1 MSTDPRWLHPGAW
14 WLWAL
19 GLAAAASRTTNP
31 LILSLLIGAAFVV
44 VSARKPDAPW
54 ARSFAFFVRLGVIVI
69 VVRVVVQVLFGA
81 SVGTTVLVGLPG
93 IGLPEW
99 LAGVRLGG
107 DLTLESLLL
116 AFYDGL
122 RLATILICVGAA
134 NSLASPT
141 RLLKSVPA
149 ALYELGVSVVVALTF
164 TPQLVSDVD
173 RLTTARRLR
182 GRETTGPRA
191 IAASA
196 VPVLEGALERSV
208 MLAAAMDSR
217 GYGRCGTVPARRRR
231 LVSALLLGG
240 LVAACIGVFALVSAD
255 SPVVLGLPMLVIGVG
270 TAIAGMAL
278 AGHAT
283 VRTRY
288 RPDPWRLPEWLVGGA
303 GVVAA
308 LLIAGASWLGADG
321 LAAAIDPPAWPQLP
335 LVGLVT
341 ALVAA
346 TPALTA
352 PPLPVAARP
361 ARGATADRATLEV
374 AA

>member
-1 MSTDPRWLHPGAW
+1 
-14 WLWAL
+14 
-19 GLAAAASRTTNP
+19 
-31 LILSLLIGAAFVV
+31 
-44 VSARKPDAPW
+44 
-54 ARSFAFFVRLGVIVI
+54 
-69 VVRVVVQVLFGA
+69 
-81 SVGTTVLVGLPG
+81 
-93 IGLPEW
+93 
-99 LAGVRLGG
+99 
-107 DLTLESLLL
+107 
-116 AFYDGL
+116 
-122 RLATILICVGAA
+122 
-134 NSLASPT
+134 
-141 RLLKSVPA
+141 
-149 ALYELGVSVVVALTF
+149 
-164 TPQLVSDVD
+164 
-173 RLTTARRLR
+173 
-182 GRETTGPRA
+182 
-191 IAASA
+191 
-196 VPVLEGALERSV
+196 